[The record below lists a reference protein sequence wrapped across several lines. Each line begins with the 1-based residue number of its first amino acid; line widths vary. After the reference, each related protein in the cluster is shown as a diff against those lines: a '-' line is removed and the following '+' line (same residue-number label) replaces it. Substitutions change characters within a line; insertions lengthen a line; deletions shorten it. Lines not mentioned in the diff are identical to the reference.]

1 MISERE
7 PNNDKTI
14 ATHTH
19 TRGGIPWGVAA
30 LVAVLLVAA
39 GTSAGFWLL
48 PRLLQRDGHA
58 HSNATTMYTCPMH
71 PQVVQDK
78 PGTCPI
84 CFMELVPM
92 GGNAADNEKHGD
104 EHTDMVHVMPR
115 DRVIAGV
122 KTEVVDY
129 RNFALTVEAP
139 AVVEYDEEA
148 HKVVS
153 ARYGGR
159 IERLYVDKTGAWVR
173 KGAPL
178 MDIYSPDLIAAQ
190 KEYLIARDARTV
202 QSIGAHNERLLAMSR
217 RRLEL
222 LGMTQ
227 KQIEAL
233 EHDGDIADAITVF
246 SPVSGVVVN
255 RAVSEGAYVN
265 EGSLLLEVVDLSS
278 VWVIANVYEN
288 DILHVQQGIAMRVAG
303 AALGSKVLQGK
314 VQYVYPTVDP
324 QSRTVQVRGVFANH
338 SGMLKPGMY
347 LTSTFSMPTA
357 RAVAVP
363 ASAVLRTGKRNLVYV
378 EVEKDMFEPREIELG
393 VKENGYYQVVGG
405 MLDKSDEVVVEGGYL
420 LDSERQLSAP
430 AAGNAHAGHSTEGG
444 ND

>member
-1 MISERE
+1 MIRE
-7 PNNDKTI
+7 QNNESNDRETPEQ
-14 ATHTH
+14 AP
-19 TRGGIPWGVAA
+19 TRRGVPVGVIA
-30 LVAVLLVAA
+30 LVAILVFAA
-39 GTSAGFWLL
+39 GAAVGFWLL
-48 PRLLQRDGHA
+48 PRWMPRDGHA
-58 HSNATTMYTCPMH
+58 HDSAKTMYTCPMH

-78 PGTCPI
+78 QGTCPI
-84 CFMELVPM
+84 CFMDLVPM
-92 GGNAADNEKHGD
+92 GGGAGHGD
-104 EHTDMVHVMPR
+104 EHADMVHVMPR

-122 KTEVVDY
+122 KTEELDY
-129 RNFALTVEAP
+129 RNFAVSIEAP

-190 KEYLIARDARTV
+190 KEYLIARDTRTV
-202 QSIGAHNERLLAMSR
+202 QSIGANNERLLAVSR

-222 LGMTQ
+222 LGMT
-227 KQIEAL
+227 KTQIDAL
-233 EHDGDIADAITVF
+233 ERDGDIAYAITVY

-255 RAVSEGAYVN
+255 RAVSEGAYVG

-288 DILHVQQGIAMRVAG
+288 DIPHVRQGIAMTVAG
-303 AALGSKVLQGK
+303 TALGGEVLQGK

-324 QSRTVQVRGVFANH
+324 QSRTVQVRGVFSNR
-338 SGMLKPGMY
+338 SGALKPGMY
-347 LTSTFSMPTA
+347 LTSTFSLPAA

-363 ASAVLRTGKRNLVYV
+363 ASAVLRTGKRNIVYV
-378 EVEKDMFEPREIELG
+378 EVEENMFEPREIQLG
-393 VKENGYYQVVGG
+393 VKEGGYYQVVGG

-430 AAGNAHAGHSTEGG
+430 AAGTVHSGHGMEGKS